1 MTGKGSDPVERLKRV
16 ADIDVDAFDARVREE
31 ADAIRAHVE
40 AGTFD
45 NEQVTTG
52 LEYEFYAVDRET
64 DNLRRIPRSLLG
76 CVGFDRELGL
86 HNAELNSAVHPFTGR
101 GIDAVRADVTG
112 KLDALQRRA
121 AADGIRVVS
130 DGMWTIGPAESATDD
145 YLTEATHEEGLTLG
159 INVSNGVRYHG
170 FASVGADRLIGSE
183 IDVPGARIDADSAG
197 PVSLTTSIQ
206 PHYQPR
212 RAADLP
218 RYHRIA
224 TRLAG
229 PLLALAVNSP
239 FLPPALYDDPGPDRE
254 LLVADG
260 YAEHRIPVYEQ
271 MMNPPGRDRKVKFPR
286 DIDSVGAAIDRIAA
300 DPVLVPA
307 EIEAEGRFDDEFVHF
322 RHKHGS
328 YWRWV
333 RPVFDG
339 ATEGSASARI
349 EFRPLPGQPT
359 IPDAVA
365 ILAAFGGAMRGIAER
380 GHPVVD
386 LPWERAESNFYAAAR
401 NGLDAEMEW
410 ITADG
415 ATTTETAGLYRDLFA
430 AAKDG
435 LEEHGCTTDQI
446 AAALSPLRSRVE
458 TGRTPADWKRS
469 AVAVAL
475 DDGATPAEAIRSTQR
490 AYIRLQARTLYDES
504 LADWPGPESVLLG

>member
-1 MTGKGSDPVERLKRV
+1 MTGKSSDPVERLKRV
-16 ADIDVDAFDARVREE
+16 ADIDVEAFDDRVRAE
-31 ADAIRAHVE
+31 ADVIRDHVD

-64 DNLRRIPRSLLG
+64 DHLRRIPRSLLC

-101 GIDAVRADVTG
+101 GIDAVLADVTG
-112 KLDALQRRA
+112 KVDALQRRA

-130 DGMWTIGPAESATDD
+130 DGMWTIGPAEGGTSD

-170 FASVGADRLIGSE
+170 FASVGADRMIGSE

-218 RYHRIA
+218 TYHRIA

-254 LLVADG
+254 LLLTDG

-286 DIDSVGAAIDRIAA
+286 DIDTVGAAIDRIAA

-339 ATEGSASARI
+339 ATEESASARI

-365 ILAAFGGAMRGIAER
+365 VLAVFGGAMRGLAER
-380 GHPVVD
+380 DHPIVD
-386 LPWERAESNFYAAAR
+386 LPWEAAESNFYAAVKD
-401 NGLDAEMEW
+401 GLDAEMEW

-415 ATTTETAGLYRDLFA
+415 TTTTETAELYRDLFA
-430 AAKDG
+430 AARAG
-435 LEEHGCTTDQI
+435 LGEHGCTTDQI

-490 AYIRLQARTLYDES
+490 AYIRLQGRTLHDGS
-504 LADWPGPESVLLG
+504 LADWPRPESVILG

>member
-1 MTGKGSDPVERLKRV
+1 MTGKGDDPVERLKSL
-16 ADIDVDAFDARVREE
+16 ADVEVEAFNERVREE
-31 ADAIRAHVE
+31 ADVIRDHVD

-52 LEYEFYAVDRET
+52 LEYEFYAVDSET
-64 DNLRRIPRSLLG
+64 GHLRRIPRSLLG

-101 GIDAVRADVTG
+101 GIDAVRADVTA
-112 KLDALQRRA
+112 KVDALQRRA
-121 AADGIRVVS
+121 AEDGIRVVS
-130 DGMWTIGPAESATDD
+130 DGMWTIGPAEGSTED
-145 YLTEATHEEGLTLG
+145 YLTEATREEGLTLG

-170 FASVGADRLIGSE
+170 FASVDDERMIASR
-183 IDVPGARIDADSAG
+183 IDVPGARIQADSAG

-218 RYHRIA
+218 KYHRIA

-254 LLVADG
+254 LLVSDG

-271 MMNPPGRDRKVKFPR
+271 MMNPSGRDRKVKFPG
-286 DIDSVGAAIDRIAA
+286 DFETLSEVIDRIAS

-307 EIEAEGRFDDEFVHF
+307 DIEAEGRFDDEFVHF

-339 ATEGSASARI
+339 ATAGSASARI
-349 EFRPLPGQPT
+349 EFRPIAGQPT
-359 IPDAVA
+359 MSDSVAV
-365 ILAAFGGAMRGIAER
+365 LAAFGGAMRGLGER
-380 GHPVVD
+380 DHPIVD
-386 LPWERAESNFYAAAR
+386 LPWKRAEENFYAAAR
-401 NGLDAEMEW
+401 DGLDADMTW

-415 ATTTETAGLYRDLFA
+415 AETTETERLYDDLFA
-430 AAKDG
+430 AATTG
-435 LEEHGCTTDQI
+435 LEEHGCTADQI

-458 TGRTPADWKRS
+458 TGRTPAAWKRS
-469 AVAVAL
+469 AVDVAL
-475 DDGATPAEAIRSTQR
+475 DEGATPAEAVRSAQR
-490 AYIRLQARTLYDES
+490 AYVRLQRQTLYDDS
-504 LADWPGPESVLLG
+504 LCDWPDPEAVVLA

>member
-1 MTGKGSDPVERLKRV
+1 MTDKGNDPVERLRRV
-16 ADIDVDAFDARVREE
+16 ADIDVEAFDARVRDE
-31 ADAIRAHVE
+31 ADAVLDHAE

-64 DNLRRIPRSLLG
+64 GHLRRIPRSLLG

-101 GIDAVRADVTG
+101 GIDAVRAEVTG
-112 KLDALQRRA
+112 KVEALQRRA
-121 AADGIRVVS
+121 AEDGIRVVS
-130 DGMWTIGPAESATDD
+130 DGMWTIGPAESETDD

-170 FASVGADRLIGSE
+170 FASVGDDRMIGSE

-239 FLPPALYDDPGPDRE
+239 FLPPELYDAPGPDRD

-260 YAEHRIPVYEQ
+260 YAEHRVPVYEQ
-271 MMNPPGRDRKVKFPR
+271 MMNPSGRDRKVKFPR
-286 DIDSVGAAIDRIAA
+286 DFDSLEAAVDRIAS
-300 DPVLVPA
+300 DPTLVPA
-307 EIEAEGRFDDEFVHF
+307 EIESEGRFDGEFVHF

-339 ATEGSASARI
+339 ATEASASARI
-349 EFRPLPGQPT
+349 EFRPIPGQPT

-365 ILAAFGGAMRGIAER
+365 ILAAFGGAMRGVAER
-380 GHPVVD
+380 DHPVLD
-386 LPWERAESNFYAAAR
+386 LPWERAEENFYAAAR
-401 NGLDAEMEW
+401 DGLDADMTW

-415 ATTTETAGLYRDLFA
+415 TETTRTADLYGDLFA
-430 AAKDG
+430 AATDG
-435 LEEHGCTTDQI
+435 LESHGCTRDRI
-446 AAALSPLRSRVE
+446 AAALYPLRSRVE
-458 TGRTPADWKRS
+458 TGRTPASWKRS
-469 AVAVAL
+469 AVDVAL
-475 DDGATPAEAIRSTQR
+475 DGGATPAEAIRTAQR
-490 AYIRLQARTLYDES
+490 TYIDLQRQTLYDES
-504 LADWPGPESVLLG
+504 LADWPAPETVAPN